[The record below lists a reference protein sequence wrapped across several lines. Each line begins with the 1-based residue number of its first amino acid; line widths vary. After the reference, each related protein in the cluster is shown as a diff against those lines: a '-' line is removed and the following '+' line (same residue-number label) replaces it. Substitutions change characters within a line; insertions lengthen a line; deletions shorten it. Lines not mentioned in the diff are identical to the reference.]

1 MHLTTQQWIMIAW
14 LASAAASTM
23 PPVGE
28 DAPYLVRWAHDLFQA
43 VGANIKQ
50 IGQRSPRARRND
62 LAILPQDFSCSVAES
77 ARA

>member
-1 MHLTTQQWIMIAW
+1 MMHLTTQESLMLAW

-28 DAPYLVRWAHDLFQA
+28 SSPYLVRWAHDLFQA

-50 IGQRSPRARRND
+50 IGQRAPG
-62 LAILPQDFSCSVAES
+62 PTK
-77 ARA
+77 